1 MSCSSHHSRN
11 ARSAAFA
18 SKSCQRSIAFL
29 RASKSLNFAYAPPLA
44 EDVSNLVE
52 VVRQAFARKVEH
64 KWLAE
69 TKIALVGNRDVLLV
83 VFNVVGEFVFL
94 LAGKFNVH
102 VNLTSRLAQN
112 GLVLAEDA
120 LKGGKL

>member
-1 MSCSSHHSRN
+1 MPAVNRVSSRQQISEFRV
-11 ARSAAFA
+11 R
-18 SKSCQRSIAFL
+18 
-29 RASKSLNFAYAPPLA
+29 PPLA

-102 VNLTSRLAQN
+102 VNLTSRLAHN

-120 LKGGKL
+120 LKGDKLQRVDQFGKAHGH